1 MASPDA
7 CECDAAELAR
17 LRQENQDLHG
27 ANAALRQDVAEERL
41 KAAGLARQ
49 VEHWRHQAEVLRQAM
64 EQDPWHVRR
73 LRTWLGRTLR
83 QLRTPRAEREAVGV
97 FVHLFY
103 ADLAEEFAGYLARVP
118 EPKRLYLSTDTP
130 DKAAHIERVVAAAGL
145 ADRAD
150 IRVFPNRGFDV
161 GPFLVGFREEIRKH
175 ELILRLHGKKSTQ
188 LGEAGPVWRRE
199 ILDSLLGD
207 AARIERILSTLRAQP
222 ELGMVFP
229 EHWAGLY
236 RLYDAPI
243 AIGSNLVTMAKLL
256 SRYDV
261 ALPDNLP
268 IEFPSGS
275 MFWCRSRVLEP
286 WLRFDFSWDSFEESR
301 EDVRDASLAHALE
314 RLFLFGCG
322 LEGLTWARAD
332 ALVREG

>member
-1 MASPDA
+1 MAGHDA
-7 CECDAAELAR
+7 SDFDVAELAK

-27 ANAALRQDVAEERL
+27 ANAALRQDVAEARL
-41 KAAGLARQ
+41 EAAALARQ
-49 VEHWRHQAEVLRQAM
+49 AEQWRQRAGEG
-64 EQDPWHVRR
+64 PWYLGR
-73 LRTWLGRTLR
+73 LRTWLGRSLR
-83 QLRTPRAEREAVGV
+83 RLRTPRAERGAVGV

-103 ADLAEEFAGYLARVP
+103 ADLAEEFVGYLARVP
-118 EPKRLYLSTDTP
+118 EPKRLYLSTDTA
-130 DKAAHIERVVAAAGL
+130 DKAAHIERVVVAAGL
-145 ADRAD
+145 ADRTD
-150 IRVFPNRGFDV
+150 LRVFPNRGFDV
-161 GPFLVGFREEIRKH
+161 GPFLVGFREEIRRH

-207 AARIERILSTLRAQP
+207 AQRVAAILSALRRRP
-222 ELGMVFP
+222 ELGLVFP

-256 SRYDV
+256 SRHGV
-261 ALPDNLP
+261 ELPANLP

-332 ALVREG
+332 ALVREK